1 MLLNSS
7 ISVVIPSNHAHTDLL
22 KVLHALCL
30 QTVKPTEIIIVD
42 SYGGH
47 DTNDAE
53 LSELC
58 SVSGIKLIHVDR
70 THTLPGDA
78 RNIGIGFATSQ
89 LIAFIDAQT
98 IPRLHWLE
106 QSLRLLAA
114 DSSLGVWG
122 STLFRAETG
131 FEKIVRDSFYGTS
144 HRQTLPGSIFKREV
158 FEKAGQFVSWVRAGE
173 DTDWMLRV
181 ALLRLP
187 ITIGTTALVDYVGL
201 VGMGITKF
209 LKKWH
214 RNYTASRGLPHFS
227 SQKMLLWLVL
237 YPSFILIAFNWNYL
251 IADWRMDSPF
261 YIGHITKFAA
271 ILPPLMYV
279 FIRGF
284 FVPARRGVPLSSLL
298 PFRFI
303 GISLICLLAD
313 GVKSFVFTVPLRS
326 HSKK

>member
-1 MLLNSS
+1 M
-7 ISVVIPSNHAHTDLL
+7 D
-22 KVLHALCL
+22 
-30 QTVKPTEIIIVD
+30 
-42 SYGGH
+42 
-47 DTNDAE
+47 
-53 LSELC
+53 
-58 SVSGIKLIHVDR
+58 
-70 THTLPGDA
+70 
-78 RNIGIGFATSQ
+78 
-89 LIAFIDAQT
+89 
-98 IPRLHWLE
+98 
-106 QSLRLLAA
+106 
-114 DSSLGVWG
+114 
-122 STLFRAETG
+122 
-131 FEKIVRDSFYGTS
+131 
-144 HRQTLPGSIFKREV
+144 
-158 FEKAGQFVSWVRAGE
+158 
-173 DTDWMLRV
+173 
-181 ALLRLP
+181 
-187 ITIGTTALVDYVGL
+187 
-201 VGMGITKF
+201 ITKF

-261 YIGHITKFAA
+261 YIGHITKLAA

-279 FIRGF
+279 FVRGI